1 MASMRSSNFIYSA
14 VLRGRIG
21 GARARARRGPVSNPI
36 RLTSF
41 IYYILLHAR
50 AYCGCRCLNQ
60 HYSVVSPARL
70 ESARW
75 RTFFLFFPF
84 FWRSA
89 ARVLRARARGKFG
102 AMVVFQSPRRNFLFI
117 NDTEISFVQRCFADS
132 GRRARG
138 PARRSK
144 AGDGGTKHRIQ
155 FSIKVIPRIRYNI
168 ALV

>member
-1 MASMRSSNFIYSA
+1 MRVHIA
-14 VLRGRIG
+14 VL
-21 GARARARRGPVSNPI
+21 S
-36 RLTSF
+36 T
-41 IYYILLHAR
+41 
-50 AYCGCRCLNQ
+50 LNNN
-60 HYSVVSPARL
+60 YSVVSPARL

-102 AMVVFQSPRRNFLFI
+102 AIVLFELSQRNLSI
-117 NDTEISFVQRCFADS
+117 IVDHIVSFVQRCFADPS
-132 GRRARG
+132 RRARG

-155 FSIKVIPRIRYNI
+155 FYIKVIPRILYYN
-168 ALV
+168 AMD